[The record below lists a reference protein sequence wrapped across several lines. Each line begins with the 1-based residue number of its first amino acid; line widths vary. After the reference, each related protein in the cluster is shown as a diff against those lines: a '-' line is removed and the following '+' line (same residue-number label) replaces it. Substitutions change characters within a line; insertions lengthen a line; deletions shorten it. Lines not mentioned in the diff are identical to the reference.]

1 MIYISGTAEATNLK
15 FGNQNSRSA
24 YQISQRAGAHGHR
37 DRLGKCGDERNAPAF
52 QPHGH
57 RDRLGKCGDERNAS
71 AFQPHGHRDR
81 LGKCGDERNAPAFQ
95 PHGHRPERLL
105 CHVFEGSS
113 TDEEAIV
120 SQLLLPQTICTLP

>member
-52 QPHGH
+52 Q
-57 RDRLGKCGDERNAS
+57 L
-71 AFQPHGHRDR
+71 
-81 LGKCGDERNAPAFQ
+81 
-95 PHGHRPERLL
+95 HGHRPERLL